1 MKPSQALLGFIIL
14 SLTSCVKQP
23 TPLKNGPR
31 VGEIHVVEIR
41 QMQFVPDTV
50 HVHEGDSVRWVNKDI
65 VDHDV
70 TEAAAH
76 AWKSSRLKPG
86 QVWTL
91 AASQSADYY
100 CNLHQVMKGKI
111 VVEN

>member
-1 MKPSQALLGFIIL
+1 M
-14 SLTSCVKQP
+14 
-23 TPLKNGPR
+23 PLKNGSR
-31 VGEIHVVEIR
+31 VAEMHVVEIR

-70 TEAAAH
+70 TEAASE
-76 AWKSSRLKPG
+76 AWKSFRLKPG

-91 AASQSADYY
+91 APSKSADYY

-111 VVEN
+111 VVEK